1 MRSTIFDYGIV
12 ACRDAIITRLAART
26 IVVESMIKTYYLLL
40 SFILVVNPTPL
51 GVEEGDGCVVIEE
64 ICHDSYYIYRSLE
77 CLSVMLRYSGLFG
90 LVCNSPVQP
99 WAGCNKIV
107 VFMMDPRGYI

>member
-1 MRSTIFDYGIV
+1 M
-12 ACRDAIITRLAART
+12 
-26 IVVESMIKTYYLLL
+26 ESSNDCPGDSSKKLCA
-40 SFILVVNPTPL
+40 ILVECL
-51 GVEEGDGCVVIEE
+51 LYQDEGDWFYSGSQSNSLGSGRRRCVVIEE

-107 VFMMDPRGYI
+107 VFMRDPRGYI